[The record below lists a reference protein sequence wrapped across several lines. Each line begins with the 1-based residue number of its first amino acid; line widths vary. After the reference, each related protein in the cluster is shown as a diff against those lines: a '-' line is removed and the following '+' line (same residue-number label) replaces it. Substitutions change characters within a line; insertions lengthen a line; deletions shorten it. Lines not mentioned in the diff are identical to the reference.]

1 MPQVNRVCLALAA
14 VATAP
19 FNLIAM
25 GAQSQVE
32 LLVALGCPE
41 LTYNAVGQTARM
53 EAEERGHAPVAAWL
67 SAREPARLPHE
78 PSSSDI
84 NIRDFATGAA
94 WHAGES
100 SVEESSERP
109 SPRRVRKL
117 AAVLPADTVAR
128 AERVSSESG

>member
-19 FNLIAM
+19 FDLIAM

-32 LLVALGCPE
+32 LLVALGCHE

-100 SVEESSERP
+100 SVEESS
-109 SPRRVRKL
+109 
-117 AAVLPADTVAR
+117 
-128 AERVSSESG
+128 